1 MRGLMKDI
9 RMAVRFFQND
19 RRIRKD
25 REGARARVCQFSAYK
40 KRKGVGV

>member
-9 RMAVRFFQND
+9 RLAVRFFLYV

-25 REGARARVCQFSAYK
+25 RDGARARVCQFSAYK